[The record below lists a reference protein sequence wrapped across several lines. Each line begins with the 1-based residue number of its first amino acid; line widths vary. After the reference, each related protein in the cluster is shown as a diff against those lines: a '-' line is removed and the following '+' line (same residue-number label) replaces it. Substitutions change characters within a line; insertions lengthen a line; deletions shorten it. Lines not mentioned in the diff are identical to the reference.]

1 MIKLNDPFINPII
14 TKFGDKY
21 YYSDGTYNFLNRSD
35 GPAVEYA
42 NGSEL
47 WYKDG
52 FLHREDGPAISSVDG
67 SKEWFLNGRRH
78 REGGPALIRNSYENE
93 GFFLY
98 VSEKK
103 RGGGRFFIRNSYE
116 EWYHNGKL
124 HRLDGPATQ
133 WRDKSGTMRDNNL
146 WYYNGKQ
153 IECKTQQEFERLIKL
168 IAFL

>member
-78 REGGPALIRNSYENE
+78 REGGPALIRNSYE
-93 GFFLY
+93 G
-98 VSEKK
+98 
-103 RGGGRFFIRNSYE
+103 
-116 EWYHNGKL
+116 WYHSGEL
-124 HRLDGPATQ
+124 HRLDCPATQ

-146 WYYNGKQ
+146 WYYNGNQ